1 MLKELAISNYALIDQ
16 TDLDLDNG
24 LTIITG
30 ETGAGKSI
38 MLGALGLIL
47 GQRADVQVLL
57 DKEKKCVVEATFDVS
72 KLQLEPLF
80 EAEGADYDPITII
93 RREILPNGKS
103 RAFVNDSPANV
114 SFLKEI
120 GQKLI
125 DIHSQHQNLLLSSD
139 TFHLKVIDAV
149 AQTEQQLS
157 DYTQS
162 YNEYKQLVQKEKNI
176 CTNNESLKQEADYM
190 QFQYNELSAAKLQ
203 SGEMQQLEAE
213 HSTLV
218 NAEEIKEALSFAIE
232 ELGGDEKI
240 ISVLGNMSNK
250 LCKIQNYLPSDTDA
264 TNRIE
269 TAKIDLADLLKTLE
283 QVSDRIEYNPTRIA
297 EIDQRIDLI
306 YNLLKKH
313 HVSEVD
319 QLIAIQNDLA
329 EKLKAVS
336 NFDIEIEEL
345 RKQIEKQRTILAQKA
360 DALTQKRKTVF
371 EQITHNIESDLHD
384 MGIHNA
390 KFVVSHS
397 LTPDF
402 APSGQ
407 DDIRFLFAANK
418 NSEPSDIAKV
428 ASGGEMS
435 RLMLSIKSLL
445 SKSTA
450 LPTIIF
456 DEIDTG
462 VSGEV
467 ADKMGSIMT
476 EMAQNMQVIAIT
488 HLPQVAAK
496 GNTHYKVFKHD
507 IADRTISDITLLSN
521 EQRIEELAKMLSGTH
536 ITDAALQNAKELL
549 GQ

>member
-1 MLKELAISNYALIDQ
+1 MLKELTISNYALIDQ

-57 DKEKKCVVEATFDVS
+57 DKEKKCVVEATFDVT
-72 KLQLEPLF
+72 KLKLEEQF
-80 EAEGADYDPITII
+80 ATEGADYDPITII

-103 RAFVNDSPANV
+103 RAFVNDSPVSV

-139 TFHLKVIDAV
+139 TFHLKVIDAI
-149 AQTEQQLS
+149 AQTQNLIS
-157 DYTQS
+157 DYKIAYEQ
-162 YNEYKQLVQKEKNI
+162 YRQLIQQEKQMCDDNEK
-176 CTNNESLKQEADYM
+176 LKSEADYLS
-190 QFQYNELSAAKLQ
+190 FQYKELSTAKLK
-203 SGEMQQLEAE
+203 SGELEQLEAE

-218 NAEEIKEALSFAIE
+218 NAEEIKEALTFAIDS
-232 ELGGDEKI
+232 LGGDEKI
-240 ISVLGNMSNK
+240 ISVLGNISNK
-250 LCKIQNYLPSDTDA
+250 LCKIQNYLPSDIEA

-269 TAKIDLADLLKTLE
+269 TSKIDLADLLKSLE
-283 QVSDRIEYNPTRIA
+283 MVNERIEYDPVRIA

-313 HVSEVD
+313 RVNNIDE
-319 QLIAIQNDLA
+319 LIEIEKELS
-329 EKLKAVS
+329 EKLKIVTD
-336 NFDIEIEEL
+336 FDVEIDEL
-345 RKQIEKQRTILAQKA
+345 RKKISEQYTIVKQKA
-360 DALTQKRKTVF
+360 DVLTQKRKIVF
-371 EQITHNIESDLHD
+371 DKIIADIETDLHE
-384 MGIHNA
+384 MGINNA
-390 KFVVSHS
+390 KFIISHTTS
-397 LTPDF
+397 TDF
-402 APSGQ
+402 TSSGQ

-445 SKSTA
+445 SKSTD

-476 EMAQNMQVIAIT
+476 EMAKNMQVIAIT

-496 GNTHYKVFKHD
+496 GKTHYKVYKHD
-507 IADRTISDITLLSN
+507 VEDKTVSN
-521 EQRIEELAKMLSGTH
+521 IIQLNENQRIEELAKMLSGTH

-549 GQ
+549 GM

>member
-1 MLKELAISNYALIDQ
+1 MLKELIITNYALIDQ

-57 DKEKKCVVEATFDVS
+57 DKEKKCVVEATFDIT
-72 KLQLEPLF
+72 KLQLEEMF
-80 EAEGADYDPITII
+80 AAEGADFDPITII

-103 RAFVNDSPANV
+103 RAFVNDSPTSV

-139 TFHLKVIDAV
+139 TFHLKVIDDV
-149 AQTEQQLS
+149 AQTQNLLN
-157 DYTQS
+157 D
-162 YNEYKQLVQKEKNI
+162 YKQTYNQYHSLTQKEEKMRAD
-176 CTNNESLKQEADYM
+176 NEKLKADADYM
-190 QFQYNELSAAKLQ
+190 MFQYQELSNAKLKV
-203 SGEMQQLEAE
+203 GEMEDLEAE

-218 NAEEIKEALSFAIE
+218 NAEDIKEALSFTIE
-232 ELGGDEKI
+232 SLGGDEKV
-240 ISVLGNMSNK
+240 ISVLGNISNK
-250 LCKIQNYLPSDTDA
+250 LCKIQNYLPNNTDA

-269 TAKIDLADLLKTLE
+269 TAKIDLSDLLKTLE
-283 QVSDRIEYNPTRIA
+283 QVNERIEYDPARIA

-313 HVSEVD
+313 HVNTIDE
-319 QLIAIQNDLA
+319 LIAIEADYA
-329 EKLKAVS
+329 EKIKVVN
-336 NFDIEIEEL
+336 NFDVEINEL
-345 RKQIEKQRTILAQKA
+345 HKQIEEQRHILTQKA
-360 DALTQKRKTVF
+360 NALTQKRKTVF
-371 EQITHNIESDLHD
+371 ENITNNIENDLHE
-384 MGIHNA
+384 MGISNA
-390 KFVVSHS
+390 KFVVSHTITNDF
-397 LTPDF
+397 TPT
-402 APSGQ
+402 GC
-407 DDIRFLFAANK
+407 DDIKFLFAANK
-418 NSEPSDIAKV
+418 NSTPTDIAKV

-445 SKSTA
+445 SKSTD

-476 EMAQNMQVIAIT
+476 DMAKNMQVIAIT

-496 GNTHYKVFKHD
+496 GKTHYKVFKHD
-507 IADRTISDITLLSN
+507 DNNRTISDIAKLN
-521 EQRIEELAKMLSGTH
+521 DEQRIEELAKMLSGTH
-536 ITDAALQNAKELL
+536 ITDAAMQNAKELL
-549 GQ
+549 GL